1 MRCWPPR
8 GDARLSVHV
17 WLRRQR
23 KGRVPGYVR
32 AALRDWRSRLCPPVS
47 SGLHRCGTPN
57 EALHC
62 RSCVDVRP
70 PLGARERRTAPA
82 WHTNIRLA
90 TVLVGKSRPSRA
102 CRCAAGAPASAGVSS
117 VSDGQGISTER
128 SRTKSGAVVRGAV
141 FSGVTKS
148 SVGANEQS
156 AVSVPFV
163 PGARR
168 GASSCCNPQGAFAPV
183 RRQRHGIGD
192 TQPPAD
198 RAAAL
203 SPEGPPRPIDADV
216 TGQTRNAHDGARVSG
231 QVAGEHWSG
240 SSRRYEA
247 LAGPV

>member
-1 MRCWPPR
+1 MLILTGQGTGDVRRASNWGLEMRCWPPR

-117 VSDGQGISTER
+117 VSDGQGISTEG
-128 SRTKSGAVVRGAV
+128 SRTGTATWCAVPEQRPDHARPNVNDRQIGRCRPR
-141 FSGVTKS
+141 SGVL
-148 SVGANEQS
+148 
-156 AVSVPFV
+156 
-163 PGARR
+163 R
-168 GASSCCNPQGAFAPV
+168 GDKVFG
-183 RRQRHGIGD
+183 GGK
-192 TQPPAD
+192 
-198 RAAAL
+198 
-203 SPEGPPRPIDADV
+203 
-216 TGQTRNAHDGARVSG
+216 
-231 QVAGEHWSG
+231 
-240 SSRRYEA
+240 
-247 LAGPV
+247 